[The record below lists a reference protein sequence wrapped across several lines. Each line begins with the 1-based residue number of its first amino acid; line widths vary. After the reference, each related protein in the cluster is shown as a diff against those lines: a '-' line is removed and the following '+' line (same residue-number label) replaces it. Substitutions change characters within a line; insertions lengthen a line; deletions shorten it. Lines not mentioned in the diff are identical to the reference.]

1 MYTALIS
8 LNVDAGAAPV
18 GSAVRDSL
26 PWTPFAP
33 AVPAMSL
40 TLLQEY
46 YRTLSAGRLL

>member
-1 MYTALIS
+1 MLMLVQPQLDRQFEIHFRGRHS
-8 LNVDAGAAPV
+8 
-18 GSAVRDSL
+18 
-26 PWTPFAP
+26 P